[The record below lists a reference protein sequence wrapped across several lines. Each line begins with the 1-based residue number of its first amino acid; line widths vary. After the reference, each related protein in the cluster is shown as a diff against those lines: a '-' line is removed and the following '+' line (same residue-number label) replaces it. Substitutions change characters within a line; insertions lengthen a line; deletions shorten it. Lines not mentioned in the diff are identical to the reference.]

1 MDKSFLIIVISVA
14 VIGFSASAYIFSEN
28 KIIDNVGLID
38 SFSSDRMEY
47 MNKINKCIN
56 ENTAA
61 DNSITLNTFSA
72 GLLNDL
78 RDRAAKAETI
88 DELEFI
94 LDQVYKTTSCKP

>member
-28 KIIDNVGLID
+28 KIIDNVGLVD

-47 MNKINKCIN
+47 INKINNCIN
-56 ENTAA
+56 ENRAA
-61 DNSITLNTFSA
+61 DDSITLNSFSA

-78 RDRAAKAETI
+78 RERAAKAETV

>member
-28 KIIDNVGLID
+28 KIIDNVGLIG

-47 MNKINKCIN
+47 INKINNCIN
-56 ENTAA
+56 ENTNV
-61 DNSITLNTFSA
+61 DDSITLNSFTA
-72 GLLNDL
+72 TIL
-78 RDRAAKAETI
+78 RDLQERAVKAETI